1 MLAML
6 ARLRSSEDQEPA
18 QVVRLD
24 PDDLT
29 DARLAEL
36 VTQGD
41 QTSRTAAF
49 DELYKRHVNAVFGYA
64 YRRLGNREAAEDATS
79 DIFRDV
85 VRSIATFQP
94 IENKT
99 FRSWLFTIAHHI
111 IADHVARQMREQMHH
126 GSVDPLATDPAPSPA
141 DVAIAAEEQSWIR
154 AQLAVLSTRERQVIE
169 LDLVGMKTQEIA
181 TVLGLD
187 AGAVHTARCRALA
200 RLQAHLG
207 RRDGT
212 PEK

>member
-1 MLAML
+1 ML

-49 DELYKRHVNAVFGYA
+49 AELYKRHVNAIFGYA

-85 VRSIATFQP
+85 VRSISNFRS
-94 IENKT
+94 IKDKT
-99 FRSWLFTIAHHI
+99 FRSWLFTIAHHV
-111 IADHVARQMREQMHH
+111 IADHITRQTRERARYESL
-126 GSVDPLATDPAPSPA
+126 GPLVPDPATSPA
-141 DVAIAAEEQSWIR
+141 ELAIAAEEQSWIR
-154 AQLAVLSTRERQVIE
+154 SQLAILPPRERQVIE
-169 LDLVGMKTQEIA
+169 LDLVGMKTREIA
-181 TVLGLD
+181 TILGLD
-187 AGAVHTARCRALA
+187 GGAVHTARCRALA

-207 RRDGT
+207 TRDGT
-212 PEK
+212 PES

>member
-1 MLAML
+1 ML
-6 ARLRSSEDQEPA
+6 ARLQSSEDQEPA
-18 QVVRLD
+18 QVVRED
-24 PDDLT
+24 PEDLT

-36 VTQGD
+36 VTTGD
-41 QTSRTAAF
+41 PSARTAAF

-79 DIFRDV
+79 DTFRDV
-85 VRSIATFQP
+85 VRSIATFRP

-111 IADHVARQMREQMHH
+111 IADHVARQLREQMHL
-126 GSVDPLATDPAPSPA
+126 GSVNPLAPDPAPSPA
-141 DVAIAAEEQSWIR
+141 EVAIAAEEQSWIR
-154 AQLAVLSTRERQVIE
+154 AQLVILSPRERQVIE
-169 LDLVGMKTQEIA
+169 LDLVGMKTREIA

-200 RLQAHLG
+200 RMQTHLG
-207 RRDGT
+207 TRDGT
-212 PEK
+212 PEN